1 MMATAPDRCTLL
13 TMHVCLAE
21 VRIYWHPQGDYV
33 AVQVDR
39 YTKTRK
45 STYTSFELFSVK
57 DKDIPMEVL
66 ELPNKT
72 DKVIDF
78 AWEPRVSL
86 NMQVHAALL
95 NMQATLLDKHLLAC
109 GLHCFLHAYYT
120 ASCMRTTL
128 LLARVLHCFLH
139 VYYTASCMRTTLL
152 LACILHR
159 LLHRFL
165 TCML

>member
-1 MMATAPDRCTLL
+1 MLISCSMQLLLRLCWLL
-13 TMHVCLAE
+13 TAE

-72 DKVIDF
+72 DKVTDF

-86 NMQVHAALL
+86 LL
-95 NMQATLLDKHLLAC
+95 
-109 GLHCFLHAYYT
+109 
-120 ASCMRTTL
+120 
-128 LLARVLHCFLH
+128 
-139 VYYTASCMRTTLL
+139 
-152 LACILHR
+152 
-159 LLHRFL
+159 
-165 TCML
+165 

>member
-1 MMATAPDRCTLL
+1 M
-13 TMHVCLAE
+13 
-21 VRIYWHPQGDYV
+21 RIYWHPQGDYV

-72 DKVIDF
+72 DKVTDF

-86 NMQVHAALL
+86 HHKSCTLKHAHPA
-95 NMQATLLDKHLLAC
+95 
-109 GLHCFLHAYYT
+109 
-120 ASCMRTTL
+120 
-128 LLARVLHCFLH
+128 
-139 VYYTASCMRTTLL
+139 
-152 LACILHR
+152 
-159 LLHRFL
+159 
-165 TCML
+165 

>member
-1 MMATAPDRCTLL
+1 LA
-13 TMHVCLAE
+13 AE

-72 DKVIDF
+72 DKVTDF
-78 AWEPRVSL
+78 AWEPRVRLSWMYIAVAL
-86 NMQVHAALL
+86 QLLQYAMQKLCSCPCHQAA
-95 NMQATLLDKHLLAC
+95 
-109 GLHCFLHAYYT
+109 
-120 ASCMRTTL
+120 ASDQ
-128 LLARVLHCFLH
+128 
-139 VYYTASCMRTTLL
+139 
-152 LACILHR
+152 R
-159 LLHRFL
+159 L
-165 TCML
+165 

>member
-1 MMATAPDRCTLL
+1 MA
-13 TMHVCLAE
+13 AE

-72 DKVIDF
+72 DKVTDF
-78 AWEPRVSL
+78 AWEPRVRL
-86 NMQVHAALL
+86 PWMYMTAVLQ
-95 NMQATLLDKHLLAC
+95 
-109 GLHCFLHAYYT
+109 LH
-120 ASCMRTTL
+120 
-128 LLARVLHCFLH
+128 
-139 VYYTASCMRTTLL
+139 
-152 LACILHR
+152 
-159 LLHRFL
+159 
-165 TCML
+165 

>member
-1 MMATAPDRCTLL
+1 MS
-13 TMHVCLAE
+13 AE

-72 DKVIDF
+72 DKVTDF
-78 AWEPRVSL
+78 AWEPRVGPNSP
-86 NMQVHAALL
+86 
-95 NMQATLLDKHLLAC
+95 
-109 GLHCFLHAYYT
+109 
-120 ASCMRTTL
+120 L
-128 LLARVLHCFLH
+128 LL
-139 VYYTASCMRTTLL
+139 LL
-152 LACILHR
+152 LSTVGVCNPV
-159 LLHRFL
+159 
-165 TCML
+165 